1 MKTIMT
7 TNGKKTMTMMMMM
20 TTIAAA
26 AALLLTFQAQAETK
40 ALGTV
45 KNNERVVVSEDDPQ
59 FNNWYGRPG
68 LTFTNETAEF
78 AAGTNAFILGGH
90 PLGWYLREFITDF
103 SESDPT
109 VPSWAKEQEPPS
121 ETDPVFSTWLGD
133 NTYVKEER
141 DPSFVEWTATN
152 EYVKAEADPRFW
164 QVFGNPVLS
173 LITYN
178 EINLSAANQISL
190 TAPKLE
196 VSDTI
201 VVGPNNLQ
209 IADGAGIVGSGNMA
223 GVKAWY
229 YTGIQFS
236 TNEQGVA
243 VVGPATLYLTADVQ
257 ERHSGSL
264 EHVQE
269 FESGY
274 QVGDVLSI
282 VNKDKLDNICRV
294 TSVDGNAIMVDNL
307 PFTNVV
313 DVSGADFDDWT
324 VMTTNRPQS
333 GALVIGD
340 GAFAVGSGNKALRRQ
355 SMVFGRDNTAYGDYA
370 FIGGRNNSGAYGT
383 LAAGR
388 NNQAIGWYSFAWGQ
402 NSVAGGKFSMSGGNK
417 TSSGGDWSVALGYNT
432 SASGNYGFAHGFT
445 TTASGSCA
453 TALGGRTAATGSQ
466 SVAEGYNTTAS
477 GPQSHAEGT
486 NSVASGK
493 AAHAEGVSRAYG
505 NYSHAGGWDSKAYGT
520 ATFVHGNNST
530 AATNY
535 ACVLGNNLI
544 ASNVSE
550 FVCGKWNNPTNKN
563 LLFSIGVGTSNSRAN
578 AIEVT
583 SGGTVRVLMNRQM
596 RSLQELL
603 TSAGNKIESITT
615 NGVAL
620 SINGKAVDIPLQ
632 DYVRLSDLQDGISF
646 NTMTVT
652 NLTIN
657 GKHPSLEGHAHTV
670 SEIDDLQG
678 LWSIPGAETAAT
690 NAIAQIQAAQN
701 DTEVK
706 AALIQFLNNFK
717 KPSQ

>member
-1 MKTIMT
+1 MKT
-7 TNGKKTMTMMMMM
+7 KVKT
-20 TTIAAA
+20 TTIAAL
-26 AALLLTFQAQAETK
+26 AALLLAFQAQAETK

-45 KNNERVVVSEDDPQ
+45 KNNERIVVSEDDPQ

-109 VPSWAKEQEPPS
+109 VPNWAKEQEPPA

-152 EYVKAEADPRFW
+152 EYVKSEADPRFW

-173 LITYN
+173 LITYD

-190 TAPKLE
+190 SAPKLE
-196 VSDTI
+196 VSNTI

-209 IADGAGIVGSGNMA
+209 IAGGAGIVGSGNMA

-264 EHVQE
+264 EHVQG

-294 TSVDGNAIMVDNL
+294 TSVDGNAIGVDRL

-313 DVSGADFDDWT
+313 DVSPADFDDWT

-333 GALVIGD
+333 GVLVIGD

-383 LAAGR
+383 LVAGR

-402 NSVAGGKFSMSGGNK
+402 NTVAGGKFSMAGGNK
-417 TSSGGDWSVALGYNT
+417 TSSDGDWSVALGYNT
-432 SASGNYGFAHGFT
+432 K
-445 TTASGSCA
+445 
-453 TALGGRTAATGSQ
+453 ATGIH
-466 SVAEGYNTTAS
+466 SVAEGFSTTAS

-486 NSVASGK
+486 NTVASGK
-493 AAHAEGVSRAYG
+493 AAHAEGQSAVASGSASHAEGHGKAYG

-520 ATFVHGNNST
+520 ASFVHGNSST

-544 ASNVSE
+544 ASNISE

-563 LLFSIGVGTSNSRAN
+563 LLFSVGVGTSNSRAN
-578 AIEVT
+578 AIEIT
-583 SGGTVRVLMNRQM
+583 SGGDREGSHGRTDA
-596 RSLQELL
+596 EPP
-603 TSAGNKIESITT
+603 E
-615 NGVAL
+615 
-620 SINGKAVDIPLQ
+620 P
-632 DYVRLSDLQDGISF
+632 SDLRWEQ
-646 NTMTVT
+646 NRVHHHQWCRPP
-652 NLTIN
+652 NQR
-657 GKHPSLEGHAHTV
+657 
-670 SEIDDLQG
+670 QG
-678 LWSIPGAETAAT
+678 G
-690 NAIAQIQAAQN
+690 
-701 DTEVK
+701 
-706 AALIQFLNNFK
+706 
-717 KPSQ
+717 